1 VSSSESHTK
10 LNELESAATTPTW
23 RFTKQ
28 LCEASSSRSWR
39 KIWHPSTYIYSLAIL
54 SSQID
59 VCAAALTQAQTH
71 KKRETEKATKQ
82 WPPMVLLDCTKCAH
96 SRQNVQRD
104 SGQKHTIF
112 SLSLSLSQKF
122 IRRAMA
128 IE

>member
-1 VSSSESHTK
+1 MSSSKSHTK

-23 RFTKQ
+23 RFKIQ

-39 KIWHPSTYIYSLAIL
+39 KIWHPSIYIYIYIDIYSLAIL

-59 VCAAALTQAQTH
+59 LWAAALTQAQTH

-104 SGQKHTIF
+104 SDKKHTIF
-112 SLSLSLSQKF
+112 SLSLSLSNL
-122 IRRAMA
+122 
-128 IE
+128 